1 MHKKTVKHFDSLW
14 CTMAFKGGV
23 YMDKGQTQISF
34 RVTNEF
40 KVRLETQAEK
50 ERRSVA
56 SMVRIVM
63 EDYLERKEKEA

>member
-1 MHKKTVKHFDSLW
+1 MAKTE
-14 CTMAFKGGV
+14 
-23 YMDKGQTQISF
+23 TQVTI
-34 RVTNEF
+34 RVTSNF
-40 KVRLETQAEK
+40 KERLEMQAQR

>member
-1 MHKKTVKHFDSLW
+1 
-14 CTMAFKGGV
+14 
-23 YMDKGQTQISF
+23 MDKTQTQISF

-40 KVRLETQAEK
+40 KERLEAQARK

-63 EDYLERKEKEA
+63 EDYLAEKEKETK

>member
-1 MHKKTVKHFDSLW
+1 MAKTE
-14 CTMAFKGGV
+14 
-23 YMDKGQTQISF
+23 TQIAF

-40 KVRLETQAEK
+40 KERLEAQARK

-63 EDYLERKEKEA
+63 EDYLAEKEKEAK

>member
-1 MHKKTVKHFDSLW
+1 MAKTEAQV
-14 CTMAFKGGV
+14 A
-23 YMDKGQTQISF
+23 F

-40 KVRLETQAEK
+40 KERLEIQAQK

-63 EDYLERKEKEA
+63 EDYLRTKEKENE

>member
-1 MHKKTVKHFDSLW
+1 MAKTE
-14 CTMAFKGGV
+14 
-23 YMDKGQTQISF
+23 TQIAF

-40 KVRLETQAEK
+40 KERLEAQAKK

-63 EDYLERKEKEA
+63 EDYLKDKEAEL

>member
-1 MHKKTVKHFDSLW
+1 MEKTE
-14 CTMAFKGGV
+14 A
-23 YMDKGQTQISF
+23 QISI

-40 KVRLETQAEK
+40 KDRLEAQARK

-63 EDYLERKEKEA
+63 EDYLNEKETEK